1 MDGWMEG
8 WMDFTPMKLS
18 EKNGEEW
25 NPYRVPSI
33 SAHSNNTHYFG

>member
-1 MDGWMEG
+1 MDGWMDG
-8 WMDFTPMKLS
+8 FQFTPMKLS

>member
-1 MDGWMEG
+1 MDGWISS
-8 WMDFTPMKLS
+8 PMKLS

-25 NPYRVPSI
+25 NPSRFLSI

>member
-1 MDGWMEG
+1 MDGWM
-8 WMDFTPMKLS
+8 DFNSPPMKLS

-25 NPYRVPSI
+25 NGVPSI